1 MNPILAFAG
10 SNSPHSING
19 QLLRT
24 AVRQVPDA
32 PVRLLS
38 LTDFP
43 APLYGECLEKRGP
56 VPAPIRQLHGLFG
69 EARGFMIALPEHNGL
84 PPAFFKNTIDWL
96 SRIDQR
102 IFRGKPVLL
111 LSTSPGKNGGA
122 SSLAIMSQLLPR
134 WGGVVAAR
142 YSLPSFAHTYDAV
155 RETITDPA
163 EADKLSQAVA
173 QFSAA
178 VLQQSKLPLHA

>member
-1 MNPILAFAG
+1 MKPILAFAG
-10 SNSPHSING
+10 SNSPYSINQ

-24 AVRQVPDA
+24 ALRQLPGA

-38 LTDFP
+38 LADFP
-43 APLYGECLEKRGP
+43 APLYSECLEKQGQF
-56 VPAPIRQLHGLFG
+56 PATIRQLHGLFG
-69 EARGFMIALPEHNGL
+69 EASGFVLALPEHNGL
-84 PPAFFKNTIDWL
+84 PPAFFKNTLDWL

-122 SSLAIMSQLLPR
+122 SSLAIMGELLPR
-134 WGGVVAAR
+134 WGGVVAAC
-142 YSLPSFAHTYDAV
+142 YSLPSFSHTYDAA
-155 RETITDPA
+155 RQTITDPSEA
-163 EADKLSQAVA
+163 EKLSHAVA

-178 VLQQSKLPLHA
+178 VLQESLPTVHA